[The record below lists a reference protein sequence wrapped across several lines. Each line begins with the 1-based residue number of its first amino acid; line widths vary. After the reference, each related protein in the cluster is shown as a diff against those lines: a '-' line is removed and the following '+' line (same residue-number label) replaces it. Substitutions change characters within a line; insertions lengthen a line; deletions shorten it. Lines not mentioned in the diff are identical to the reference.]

1 MATSETVSNHFLED
15 LENLQDDSLSPEK
28 WAKTV
33 CWFFYASVR
42 KRYLN
47 LQYLRIFF
55 SKSGSVYLL

>member
-1 MATSETVSNHFLED
+1 MGKNGMLV
-15 LENLQDDSLSPEK
+15 
-28 WAKTV
+28 
-33 CWFFYASVR
+33 FYASVR